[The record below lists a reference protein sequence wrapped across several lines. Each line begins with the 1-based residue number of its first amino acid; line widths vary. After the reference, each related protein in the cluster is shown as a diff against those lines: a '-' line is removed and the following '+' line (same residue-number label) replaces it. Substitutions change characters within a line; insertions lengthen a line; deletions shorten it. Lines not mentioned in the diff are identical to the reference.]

1 MDPDKISAFLHKLAS
16 AKIITL
22 ILIVG
27 VAAYF
32 IHKNF
37 DFITEIT
44 FKVDRPSGSAKQSSE
59 NDDRFQWADI
69 SVNTTLIPL
78 QFDIPSYFLVS
89 VTNSG
94 PANANKLEVL
104 VDVGR
109 AKVTDIDIKP
119 KDRCSISSG
128 KTVANDPIRVL
139 CQRVNVGESI
149 YIYSLLSEATF
160 RSVLVNSPNLSKP
173 IAVEKSDSQSAHRPD
188 VSFGDLILWLIEGV
202 VVLAIIIFGF
212 SILGALIKWLDKIF
226 DAK

>member
-22 ILIVG
+22 VLIVG

-32 IHKNF
+32 IHKNL

-44 FKVDRPSGSAKQSSE
+44 FKVDRPSGSAKQTSE
-59 NDDRFQWADI
+59 NDDRFQWTNV
-69 SVNTTLIPL
+69 SVDATLIPL
-78 QFDIPSYFLVS
+78 QFDIPSYFLIS

-104 VDVGR
+104 VDIGR
-109 AKVTDIDIKP
+109 AKVTAMDIKP
-119 KDRCSISSG
+119 KDRCSLSSG
-128 KTVANDPIRVL
+128 TTVANDPIRVL

-160 RSVLVNSPNLSKP
+160 RSVLVTSPNLSRP
-173 IAVEKSDSQSAHRPD
+173 ITVEKSDSHFPHKPD
-188 VSFGDLILWLIEGV
+188 VSFGDLLLWLIEGIA
-202 VVLAIIIFGF
+202 VLAVILFGIA
-212 SILGALIKWLDKIF
+212 ILGALIRLLEKIF
-226 DAK
+226 GTK